1 MLNDHRARRRVIL
14 SLVNEWR
21 IVMEV
26 VIGAA
31 SASFGWLNSST
42 VLAGAAVLKKENS
55 HDTHADSL
63 AYASSAFA

>member
-1 MLNDHRARRRVIL
+1 
-14 SLVNEWR
+14 
-21 IVMEV
+21 MEV
-26 VIGAA
+26 VVGAA
-31 SASFGWLNSST
+31 SASFGRLSSPT